1 MTIVIVDDDP
11 LHCELMAHW
20 VSTLGFTPLCFGSGE
35 ELLAWAQAHGHPVL
49 ALLLDVDMP
58 GRDGIDSCRALR
70 ALPTFADT
78 PALFVTAH
86 DTTQIRPRV
95 ATLGRASLIAKDS
108 QLVRQLFEWL
118 QTLRPSLS

>member
-1 MTIVIVDDDP
+1 MSIVIVDDDP

-20 VSTLGFTPLCFGSGE
+20 VSALGFTPLCFGSGE
-35 ELLAWAQAHGHPVL
+35 ELLAWAATAGHPVL

-70 ALPTFADT
+70 SIATFANT

-86 DTTQIRPRV
+86 DTTQLLPRV
-95 ATLGRASLIAKDS
+95 ATLERATLIAKDS
-108 QLVRQLFEWL
+108 QMLQQLFAWL
-118 QTLRPSLS
+118 AKLQPSTS